1 MLIIHPPKSLLFDY
15 DDVWLK
21 KENPNFDLTMGSYDG
36 AELCKFTGLYILSV
50 LNSEF
55 GKEEIGLYRDNSL
68 SCFSK
73 IKVLKRRGLKRKK

>member
-1 MLIIHPPKSLLFDY
+1 MMMFG
-15 DDVWLK
+15 LK
-21 KENPNFDLTMGSYDG
+21 KKTLILILTMGSYDG
-36 AELCKFTGLYILSV
+36 VELCKFTGLYILSV

-68 SCFSK
+68 SCFRK